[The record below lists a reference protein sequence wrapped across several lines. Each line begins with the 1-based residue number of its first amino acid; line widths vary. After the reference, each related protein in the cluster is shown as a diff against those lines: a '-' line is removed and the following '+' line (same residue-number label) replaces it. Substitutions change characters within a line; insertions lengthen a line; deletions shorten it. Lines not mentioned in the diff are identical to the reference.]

1 MPADLTPLANQFAL
15 VVVGLRGMLAAY
27 MPRADRT
34 RPVLLLLWKRL
45 GQLNR
50 RIATLTQRLAEG
62 RPVAPRPQPRPAAET
77 TDVPLTQRATSR
89 ARLCLPNKPGWLVD
103 QTIQAAP
110 YANYF
115 RQLIDQP
122 EMTALLDAYPQLK
135 RQLRPILRLLMV
147 DLPPI
152 LALPPRPPR
161 PPRLK
166 PPRVPRPKKPRR
178 APCHGARRPKEFWR
192 PGPIRPLWTA

>member
-1 MPADLTPLANQFAL
+1 MRADVTPLASQFAL
-15 VVVGLRGMLAAY
+15 VVAGLRAMLAAY

-34 RPVLLLLWKRL
+34 RPVLLLLWRRL
-45 GQLNR
+45 GNLNH
-50 RIATLTQRLAEG
+50 RIAILTQRLAEG
-62 RPVAPRPQPRPAAET
+62 RSVAPRPRSQPRPAEET
-77 TDVPLTQRATSR
+77 TATKR
-89 ARLCLPNKPGWLVD
+89 PARLRLPNKPGWLVA

-122 EMTALLDAYPQLK
+122 EMVALLEACPQLK
-135 RQLRPILRLLMV
+135 RQLRPILHLLLI

-161 PPRLK
+161 APRLK
-166 PPRVPRPKKPRR
+166 PPRAPRPQKPRR

-192 PGPIRPLWTA
+192 PGPIRPHWTA